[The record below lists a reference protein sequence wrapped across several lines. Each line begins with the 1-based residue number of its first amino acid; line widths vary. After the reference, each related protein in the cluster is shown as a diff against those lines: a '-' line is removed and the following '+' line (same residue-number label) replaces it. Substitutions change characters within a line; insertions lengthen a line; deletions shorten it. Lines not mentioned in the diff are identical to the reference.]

1 MTDRSDS
8 EAGPTASPIKHLLKP
23 IRLRLHCA
31 AAMAGLGQILTLVP
45 LAGVALIGR
54 QALDPSGGMA
64 ALQHGTVAAL
74 CIGAMVAGLTL
85 LTLAEYLSHLA
96 DNALTD
102 GLRRRVTERLMHVP
116 LGWFTA
122 RASGSVKQALQDDMN
137 TLHELT
143 AHYFT
148 TRARCIAAIGAAAC
162 FLVWIDWRMA
172 IISLVP
178 FPLYHL
184 IFVAAKK
191 SIGRDRMESFAAAQA
206 GIGDAVGEFSR
217 AMPVL
222 RTFGKTGEAHAA
234 YSGAVRHFL
243 DAFLHFTRPLVA
255 PLANANALITP
266 VSVASIVLAAGVLF
280 VGLGWMAPADLL
292 PFLLVAPGVSAPMML
307 LGFMAHGLAHATAAA
322 DRIDAVLRVA
332 PLPAPGP
339 GTAAVPD
346 GHILRFERVGYA
358 YEGGAGALSGID
370 LTLEPGSV
378 TAITGA
384 SGAGK
389 STIARLALRFFDP
402 SEGRITLGGIDLRD
416 LDSAELYKRIG
427 FVLQEVQ
434 LLNASLRDNIALG
447 RPDASRAEIEAAATV
462 AQIHDRIL
470 ALPRGYDSV
479 IGQDADLSGGE
490 AQRVSIA
497 RALLLDPPILV
508 LDEVTAAMDA
518 EGELALQQAL
528 SELARGRTLLVI
540 AHRLET
546 IAGADRIIVLERGR
560 IRESGTHAALLARG
574 GPYAALWVQA
584 GHVMPGDTDQ
594 AEAVQ

>member
-1 MTDRSDS
+1 MTDRTDTD
-8 EAGPTASPIKHLLKP
+8 AGHAAPPIKTLLAP

-45 LAGVALIGR
+45 LAGIALIGR
-54 QALDPSGGMA
+54 QALAPSGA
-64 ALQHGTVAAL
+64 APALPHGTVAAL
-74 CIGAMVAGLTL
+74 CIGALVAGLAL
-85 LTLAEYLSHLA
+85 LTLAEFLSHLA
-96 DNALTD
+96 DSALTD

-116 LGWFTA
+116 LGWFTS

-172 IISLVP
+172 IVSLAP

-184 IFVAAKK
+184 IFGAAKK
-191 SIGRDRMESFAAAQA
+191 SIGRERMESFAAAQA

-222 RTFGKTGEAHAA
+222 RTFGKSGEAHAA

-266 VSVASIVLAAGVLF
+266 VSVVSIVLAAGVPF
-280 VGLGWMAPADLL
+280 IGLGWMAPADLL
-292 PFLLVAPGVSAPMML
+292 RFLLVAPGVSAPLML

-322 DRIDAVLRVA
+322 DRIDAVLSVA
-332 PLPAPGP
+332 PLPEPAPGER
-339 GTAAVPD
+339 AAPN
-346 GHILRFERVGYA
+346 GHTLRFESVGYA
-358 YEGGAGALSGID
+358 YEDGAETLSGID
-370 LTLEPGSV
+370 LTLEPGTV

-402 SEGRITLGGIDLRD
+402 SEGRITLGGADLRD
-416 LDSAELYKRIG
+416 IGSAELYRRIG

-434 LLNASLRDNIALG
+434 LLNASLHDNIALG
-447 RPDASRAEIEAAATV
+447 RPDATRAEIEAAAKT

-479 IGQDADLSGGE
+479 IGQDAELSGGE

-546 IAGADRIIVLERGR
+546 IAGADRIVVLERGR
-560 IRESGTHAALLARG
+560 ICESGTHETLLARG
-574 GPYAALWVQA
+574 GQYAALWAQA
-584 GHVMPGDTDQ
+584 GHATTGENHQ